1 MTKIIQE
8 NDIFRKYDYSGV
20 INPADNSHI
29 IATVRD
35 IIAKGNYFDEQHS
48 PKYQTKENIFARQ
61 TPTFLKL
68 RMTFVMS
75 CFFYLGKEVRIKGIN
90 AWSFQTNAGD
100 NLERDRLWHH
110 HHQDQT
116 YPKLSGIYYVHIPT
130 DEPNPETSGT
140 EFATSGDLKE
150 TFYITPRPYTWLIYP
165 SDIWHRPGIST
176 SMENRYVVAGDMQ
189 YQLSLCSHTAELRQ
203 DFNVGTVTQA

>member
-8 NDIFRKYDYSGV
+8 NDIFRKYDYSGLM
-20 INPADNSHI
+20 NPADNSHI

-35 IIAKGNYFDEQHS
+35 IIAKGNYFDEKHS

-68 RMTFVMS
+68 RMTFIMS

-116 YPKLSGIYYVHIPT
+116 YPKLSGIYYVHIPA
-130 DEPNPETSGT
+130 DEPNPDTTGT

-165 SDIWHRPGIST
+165 SDVWHRPGICT
-176 SMENRYVVAGDMQ
+176 SSENRYVVAGDMQ
-189 YQLSLCSHTAELRQ
+189 YQIS
-203 DFNVGTVTQA
+203 

>member
-8 NDIFRKYDYSGV
+8 NDIFRKYDYSSLM
-20 INPADNSHI
+20 NPADNSHI

-35 IIAKGNYFDEQHS
+35 IIAKGNYFDEKHS

-68 RMTFVMS
+68 RMTFIMS

-116 YPKLSGIYYVHIPT
+116 YPKLSGIYYVHIPA
-130 DEPNPETSGT
+130 DEPNPDTTGT

-165 SDIWHRPGIST
+165 SDVWHRPGICT
-176 SMENRYVVAGDMQ
+176 SSENRYVVAGDMQ
-189 YQLSLCSHTAELRQ
+189 YQIS
-203 DFNVGTVTQA
+203 

>member
-35 IIAKGNYFDEQHS
+35 IIAQGNYFDEQHS

-61 TPTFLKL
+61 TPTFLKM
-68 RMTFVMS
+68 RMTFIMS

-90 AWSFQTNAGD
+90 AWSFQTNSGD

-110 HHQDQT
+110 HHQDKT

-189 YQLSLCSHTAELRQ
+189 YQIS
-203 DFNVGTVTQA
+203 

>member
-8 NDIFRKYDYSGV
+8 NDIFRKYDYSGLM
-20 INPADNSHI
+20 NPADNSHI

-35 IIAKGNYFDEQHS
+35 IITQGNYFDEQHS

-110 HHQDQT
+110 HHQDKT
-116 YPKLSGIYYVHIPT
+116 YPKLSGIYYVHIPS

-150 TFYITPRPYTWLIYP
+150 TFYIAPRPYTWLIYP
-165 SDIWHRPGIST
+165 SDVWHRPGIST

-189 YQLSLCSHTAELRQ
+189 YQLS
-203 DFNVGTVTQA
+203 

>member
-20 INPADNSHI
+20 INPADNHHI

-35 IIAKGNYFDEQHS
+35 IIASGNYFDEKHS

-68 RMTFVMS
+68 RMTFIMS

-100 NLERDRLWHH
+100 NLERDKLWHH

-116 YPKLSGIYYVHIPT
+116 YPKLSGIYYVHIPA
-130 DEPNPETSGT
+130 DEPNPETTGT
-140 EFATSGDLKE
+140 EFATSADLKE

-165 SDIWHRPGIST
+165 SDVWHRPGIST
-176 SMENRYVVAGDMQ
+176 SQENRYVVAGDMQ
-189 YQLSLCSHTAELRQ
+189 YQLS
-203 DFNVGTVTQA
+203 

>member
-20 INPADNSHI
+20 INPADNHHI

-35 IIAKGNYFDEQHS
+35 IIASGNYFDEKHS

-68 RMTFVMS
+68 RMTFIMS

-100 NLERDRLWHH
+100 NLERDKLWHH

-116 YPKLSGIYYVHIPT
+116 YPKLSGIYYVHIPA
-130 DEPNPETSGT
+130 DEPNPETTGT
-140 EFATSGDLKE
+140 EFATSADLKE

-165 SDIWHRPGIST
+165 SDVWHRPGICT
-176 SMENRYVVAGDMQ
+176 SQENRYVVAGDMQ
-189 YQLSLCSHTAELRQ
+189 YQLS
-203 DFNVGTVTQA
+203 

>member
-8 NDIFRKYDYSGV
+8 NDIFRKYDYSGLMT
-20 INPADNSHI
+20 PADNSHI

-35 IIAKGNYFDEQHS
+35 IIAQGNYFDEKHS

-68 RMTFVMS
+68 RMTFIMS

-116 YPKLSGIYYVHIPT
+116 YPKLSGIYYVHIPA
-130 DEPNPETSGT
+130 DEPNPDTTGT

-165 SDIWHRPGIST
+165 SDVWHRPGIST
-176 SMENRYVVAGDMQ
+176 SQENRYVVAGDMQ
-189 YQLSLCSHTAELRQ
+189 YQTA
-203 DFNVGTVTQA
+203 